1 MFAYHLREWIWKD
14 DKNAVI
20 RFLID
25 NRIINKSKKDNDDYV
40 ERKFNEFVN
49 TKCSEFRYIRE
60 ICNGTKHL
68 KVCDKIKTTKKRNGG
83 FNGGFNGNSF
93 NTDDLIIIDNNNNI
107 LVFKNILVK
116 VVEFWKDMFEKLKL

>member
-1 MFAYHLREWIWKD
+1 MI
-14 DKNAVI
+14 N
-20 RFLID
+20 
-25 NRIINKSKKDNDDYV
+25 NGIIIKSKKHNYDYT
-40 ERKFNEFVN
+40 ECKFNEYVN
-49 TKCSEFRYIRE
+49 SQCPEFRYIRE

-107 LVFKNILVK
+107 LVFKNILLK
-116 VVEFWKDMFEKLKL
+116 VVEFWKDLFEKLKI